1 VKARSMPQW
10 LVIVTATAAVGSGIV
25 GGVFFAFSTFVMK
38 ALDRLDARAS
48 IRAMQAIND
57 AAPNAWF
64 MSVLFGTAFVSLAVG
79 VGAISGSR
87 QLGTTYQLIGCVAFL
102 IAVMITIAYHVPR
115 NDALARFDPATIA
128 PHRWTAYSAG
138 WTAWNHARAGAAILA
153 AAMFTA
159 ALRTG

>member
-1 VKARSMPQW
+1 MPEW
-10 LVIVTATAAVGSGIV
+10 LVIVTAIAAVGSGIV

-48 IRAMQAIND
+48 VRAMQAVNRD
-57 AAPNAWF
+57 APNVWF
-64 MSVLFGTAFVSLAVG
+64 MTALFGTAVVSIAVG
-79 VGAISGSR
+79 IGAISRSDR
-87 QLGTTYQLIGCVAFL
+87 VGTTYQLIACAAYL
-102 IAVMITIAYHVPR
+102 IAVLITIVYHVPR
-115 NDALARFDPATIA
+115 NDALARLDPAAIA
-128 PHRWTAYSAG
+128 PHDWTAYSAG